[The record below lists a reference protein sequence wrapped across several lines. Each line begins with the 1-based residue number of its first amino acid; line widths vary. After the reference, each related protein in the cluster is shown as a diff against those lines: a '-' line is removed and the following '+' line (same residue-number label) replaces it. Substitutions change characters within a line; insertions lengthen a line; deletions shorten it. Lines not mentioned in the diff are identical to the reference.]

1 MLEHHLYSTL
11 AAAESGIKRETYKHI
26 QESYHI
32 VEDNSS
38 GVAGNK
44 VCTVCCHQRG
54 KEAEKSDG
62 CVIADQLDDLHEGIC
77 DLLEQSGN
85 LRLRPAA
92 HLNAESEEDTG
103 YNQLQD
109 GTAAPEFRKVRLGKE
124 SDNQFPGIHFRSR

>member
-11 AAAESGIKRETYKHI
+11 AAAESGIERKAYKHI

-54 KEAEKSDG
+54 KEAEKSERTD
-62 CVIADQLDDLHEGIC
+62 
-77 DLLEQSGN
+77 SGVK
-85 LRLRPAA
+85 R
-92 HLNAESEEDTG
+92 T
-103 YNQLQD
+103 YNFELF
-109 GTAAPEFRKVRLGKE
+109 E
-124 SDNQFPGIHFRSR
+124 